1 MKVFKKLK
9 SFLLFEDGIDLTR
22 RKFIKD
28 AGSLA
33 ALTVVALNAP
43 SLLKVKELQAQIL
56 EGRVYGQTFYLTEPI
71 IIDLP
76 NVIIN
81 DCTFIAVEPIPYMVR
96 ILGNANNCMIKNS
109 RFESKGLAD
118 LCIYFEPRTDDMTNT
133 IQAAI
138 DAASDNG
145 STVYVS
151 AGTHGIKSPLLMH
164 ENFNINGRKA

>member
-1 MKVFKKLK
+1 MFKKLK
-9 SFLLFEDGIDLTR
+9 SLFKFEDGIDLTR

-43 SLLKVKELQAQIL
+43 SLLKVKEIQAQIL

-76 NVIIN
+76 NVIID
-81 DCTFIAVEPIPYMVR
+81 DCTFIAAEPMPYMVR

-145 STVYVS
+145 GVVYLKP
-151 AGTHGIKSPLLMH
+151 GIHKLGPPL
-164 ENFNINGRKA
+164 NIKDIKI

>member
-1 MKVFKKLK
+1 MKIFKKL
-9 SFLLFEDGIDLTR
+9 SSLFTFEDGLDLSR

-33 ALTVVALNAP
+33 ALTVAALNAP

-76 NVIIN
+76 NVVIDN
-81 DCTFIAVEPIPYMVR
+81 CTFIAVNPMPYM
-96 ILGNANNCMIKNS
+96 LKMTENANHCAIQNCMFQSDN
-109 RFESKGLAD
+109 LAD
-118 LCIYFEPRTDDMTNT
+118 TAFYFEARTDDMTNT

-138 DAASDNG
+138 DAG
-145 STVYVS
+145 S
-151 AGTHGIKSPLLMH
+151 GIDAVIVIPRGEHRLSSPLLLLAG
-164 ENFNINGRKA
+164 NKIKG